1 MNGVRVA
8 GPFTPTWNGSEVP
21 KLVLLDSE
29 GLGHTP
35 ASSSAVS
42 TAVSRRIEATDAVLL
57 VDSATQPMQA
67 APLAAMREV
76 VATGNARKLIIAF
89 THFDEVKGDNLPNA
103 SARVQHVLAS
113 AENVLAAFGEELGPY
128 AERALRQRLES
139 ARFFFAG
146 IHEPLSEA
154 TALGR
159 RTIVLAC
166 AVGASNTA
174 VAARLGVGA
183 ATVGRWRR
191 RYRERGLEGL
201 HDELRPGRPRTYD
214 DERVATVINDALQT
228 KPPARTHWSV
238 RAMASHSGISKST
251 VQRWFKLFGLQ
262 PHRHQYFKLSTDPFF
277 IEKVRD
283 IVGLYLDPPD
293 HAVVLCVDEKSQTQA
308 LQQSQPVLPMGLG
321 YVEGVTHDYW
331 RHGTTTLFAALEV
344 ATGTVITDCKTRHRH
359 QEFLGFLR
367 RIDANVPA
375 DLDVHLIVDNYVT
388 HKHARV
394 KAWLA
399 KRPRYHVHYTPTYAS
414 WINQVERWFGIITEQ
429 AIRRGSFR
437 SVPDLVRS
445 INRFVEQY
453 NAKASPFVWTA
464 TAQSILAKVE
474 RLASYISGTSH

>member
-1 MNGVRVA
+1 MPRGRPVA
-8 GPFTPTWNGSEVP
+8 PVE
-21 KLVLLDSE
+21 
-29 GLGHTP
+29 
-35 ASSSAVS
+35 
-42 TAVSRRIEATDAVLL
+42 
-57 VDSATQPMQA
+57 
-67 APLAAMREV
+67 
-76 VATGNARKLIIAF
+76 
-89 THFDEVKGDNLPNA
+89 
-103 SARVQHVLAS
+103 
-113 AENVLAAFGEELGPY
+113 
-128 AERALRQRLES
+128 
-139 ARFFFAG
+139 
-146 IHEPLSEA
+146 LSEEA
-154 TALGR
+154 EAELTRISRSRSLPSSLVQRAQ
-159 RTIVLAC
+159 IVLAC

-262 PHRHQYFKLSTDPFF
+262 PHRHQYFN
-277 IEKVRD
+277 
-283 IVGLYLDPPD
+283 
-293 HAVVLCVDEKSQTQA
+293 
-308 LQQSQPVLPMGLG
+308 
-321 YVEGVTHDYW
+321 
-331 RHGTTTLFAALEV
+331 
-344 ATGTVITDCKTRHRH
+344 KTRHRH

-474 RLASYISGTSH
+474 RLASYISGTLH